1 MDYIVTNM
9 KINELLYKTPEM
21 TEEKLLQIMDSHIDW
36 LKKDFKNRIHSLHK
50 EDPLN
55 KAMLKEYD
63 LVQDKK
69 SFLTKSQRNIVIGFV
84 GTCMIEMTKGIEPDG
99 GNH

>member
-36 LKKDFKNRIHSLHK
+36 LKKDFKNIKLFK
-50 EDPLN
+50 YNLI
-55 KAMLKEYD
+55 
-63 LVQDKK
+63 
-69 SFLTKSQRNIVIGFV
+69 T
-84 GTCMIEMTKGIEPDG
+84 
-99 GNH
+99 